1 MKLGELIK
9 MKVHISKINL
19 LISAL
24 IFIIILLCIIIGIL
38 INSDKLENNETDKNN
53 SSINEQI
60 NDKLTNSQ
68 VNKED
73 VEKLFA
79 ITDYV
84 IDPLGKFKNNNRI
97 TSSNLSNA
105 QIMDYVFRYLFEY
118 QLYETS
124 KFDNSNYEYASD
136 KQYEISKKQIL
147 ESIKNLFGDIKY
159 DYFPK
164 GFWYD
169 HYFIT
174 FELIDDKYIG
184 KQIITGALA
193 EPGYEYVLG
202 DYKVKE
208 NKLILNV
215 YAAYS
220 NVEYIYQ
227 DESLEKELFD
237 YQTWYYDV
245 RSNINNYVDNLISLE
260 YTYKIKNDG
269 YELESIIVK

>member
-1 MKLGELIK
+1 

-147 ESIKNLFGDIKY
+147 ESIKILFGDIKY